1 MTARQ
6 ATAGCRIIGGGIRLV
21 VGAVVLTIQTVSCR
35 RIVGVPVRCT
45 GCIQRTREGM
55 ALNDHGQREQA
66 GQQCPHQPHGPTC
79 VRLRM
84 VHEHTMSS

>member
-1 MTARQ
+1 
-6 ATAGCRIIGGGIRLV
+6 
-21 VGAVVLTIQTVSCR
+21 
-35 RIVGVPVRCT
+35 
-45 GCIQRTREGM
+45 M